1 MLKYIVRRILIMI
14 PVLLGVILLVFC
26 LMELAPGDAVTM
38 MLGESPTAEDEAALR
53 AELGLNDPLLVRY
66 ARYVWDFVSEG
77 SLGNSFQT
85 SRPVLDACLER
96 YPATLTL
103 AGIGTFMIVLIG
115 LPLGILS
122 ALKRYSIVDTACTTF
137 ALIGSSTP
145 RFWLGLLLILFFSLR
160 LGWFPA
166 SGFDT
171 PAHYVLPALTTG
183 LGICASFMRTTR
195 SSMLDVMQQDYVRT
209 ARAKGQTEFKVVTH
223 HMLRNALLPIITVI
237 GADFGAMLGGAM
249 VTETVF
255 SIPGLATFIIANIKA
270 RDNPV
275 VLGGIV
281 LIAITCSLLNLLVDL
296 LYAVVD
302 PRIRY

>member
-1 MLKYIVRRILIMI
+1 
-14 PVLLGVILLVFC
+14 
-26 LMELAPGDAVTM
+26 
-38 MLGESPTAEDEAALR
+38 
-53 AELGLNDPLLVRY
+53 
-66 ARYVWDFVSEG
+66 
-77 SLGNSFQT
+77 
-85 SRPVLDACLER
+85 
-96 YPATLTL
+96 
-103 AGIGTFMIVLIG
+103 
-115 LPLGILS
+115 
-122 ALKRYSIVDTACTTF
+122 
-137 ALIGSSTP
+137 
-145 RFWLGLLLILFFSLR
+145 
-160 LGWFPA
+160 
-166 SGFDT
+166 
-171 PAHYVLPALTTG
+171 
-183 LGICASFMRTTR
+183 
-195 SSMLDVMQQDYVRT
+195 MLDVMQQDYVRT